1 MSMSAFQKRILNGGM
16 ITPVKA
22 EQQKED
28 AMAEESLYYNQL
40 NERWQSIY
48 WGDDPRASFGF
59 SGCGIFAFCNAV
71 YALTGGLPDAAGMLW
86 RMHGHQARGRA
97 YDMSG

>member
-1 MSMSAFQKRILNGGM
+1 MSAFQKRILNGGM
-16 ITPVKA
+16 ITPDKA

-40 NERWQSIY
+40 DERWQSIY
-48 WGDDPRASFGF
+48 WGDDPRASFGL

>member
-40 NERWQSIY
+40 DERWQSIY
-48 WGDDPRASFGF
+48 WGAFMQNREIE
-59 SGCGIFAFCNAV
+59 GIFIP
-71 YALTGGLPDAAGMLW
+71 GKAG
-86 RMHGHQARGRA
+86 
-97 YDMSG
+97 